1 MFFWAGGN
9 LKRFF
14 ENFGFHRVLAMQALQ
29 FLNLVCRR
37 DISACRIELFVCSK
51 VGPKKDKIVQLLIY
65 AIVLSFSAKT
75 LASLNK
81 EKSEPIPF
89 QATCDR

>member
-29 FLNLVCRR
+29 FLNLVL
-37 DISACRIELFVCSK
+37 SARYSDANTRS
-51 VGPKKDKIVQLLIY
+51 PKWRETKLCFEHAQFPTVTEVRQ
-65 AIVLSFSAKT
+65 
-75 LASLNK
+75 
-81 EKSEPIPF
+81 
-89 QATCDR
+89 